1 MCEEGPLSK
10 LREDLARPG
19 QGSYPP
25 TVTRMA
31 ADETLAVAWLWKGTG
46 CWPNVGVHGI
56 MKSTANLQENQ
67 AMEIQLSDIHSLS
80 DFQRNTKEHL
90 REMERSGHPR
100 VLTVNG
106 KAKVVVQD
114 ARAYQ
119 KLLAQLEE
127 AATVLTLRRR
137 LASMRGGK
145 KGRPL
150 VDVLEELGGRGTRSR
165 AKK

>member
-1 MCEEGPLSK
+1 
-10 LREDLARPG
+10 
-19 QGSYPP
+19 
-25 TVTRMA
+25 
-31 ADETLAVAWLWKGTG
+31 
-46 CWPNVGVHGI
+46 
-56 MKSTANLQENQ
+56 
-67 AMEIQLSDIHSLS
+67 MEIQLSDIHSLS

-114 ARAYQ
+114 ARSYQ

-127 AATVLTLRRR
+127 AETVLTLRRR
-137 LASMRGGK
+137 LASMQRGK

-150 VDVLEELGGRGTRSR
+150 VDVLGELGERGTRSR
-165 AKK
+165 TKKRPFASSSIPMPSENSAQPTPGLKSNHRPRRNAGGKAC